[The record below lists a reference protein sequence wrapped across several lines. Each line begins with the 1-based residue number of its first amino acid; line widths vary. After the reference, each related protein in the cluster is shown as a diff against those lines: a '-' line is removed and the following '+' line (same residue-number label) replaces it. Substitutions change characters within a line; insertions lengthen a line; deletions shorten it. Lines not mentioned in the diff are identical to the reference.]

1 MSLQIEELS
10 NIPVYNMDLEEPD
23 EPPSVQALK
32 AAVGEA
38 DALLLAIPEHNYSF
52 SGVMKN
58 AIDWLSRPFDT
69 SVLLDKPVAIMGA
82 SSGRMG
88 TARAQHAIRP
98 VLAAT
103 GCFVMIKLECTY
115 HRPPRCDAN
124 GDVIDESTQKRVRT
138 MVEALLPDGS
148 SRGAPSTGRAT
159 AEGATVE
166 PRFKTTGAQP
176 VSDAKGRERPC
187 RERTSVMMATRV
199 ATNLTVTSP

>member
-1 MSLQIEELS
+1 MDESRLHIVGLAGSIRHASYNRGLLRAAARDLPEGVSLQIEELS
-10 NIPVYNMDLEEPD
+10 NIPVYNMDLEGPG

-103 GCFVMIKLECTY
+103 GCFVMIKPELY
-115 HRPPRCDAN
+115 VSQAAKVCDAN

-138 MVEALLPDGS
+138 MVEALV
-148 SRGAPSTGRAT
+148 AWTAVVGRH
-159 AEGATVE
+159 
-166 PRFKTTGAQP
+166 
-176 VSDAKGRERPC
+176 
-187 RERTSVMMATRV
+187 
-199 ATNLTVTSP
+199 

>member
-1 MSLQIEELS
+1 MGESGLHIVGLAGSIRHASYNRGLLRAAARDLPEGVSLQIEELS
-10 NIPVYNMDLEEPD
+10 NIPVYNMDLEGPG

-98 VLAAT
+98 VLAAMVLRHDQT
-103 GCFVMIKLECTY
+103 EMPASQAAKV
-115 HRPPRCDAN
+115 CDAN

-138 MVEALLPDGS
+138 MVEALV
-148 SRGAPSTGRAT
+148 AWTAVVGRH
-159 AEGATVE
+159 
-166 PRFKTTGAQP
+166 
-176 VSDAKGRERPC
+176 
-187 RERTSVMMATRV
+187 
-199 ATNLTVTSP
+199 